1 MLSHHLTNFEIQKI
15 IKMNLSLMVFIQE
28 IIYLK

>member
-1 MLSHHLTNFEIQKI
+1 MSPDSLTNFEIKNI

-28 IIYLK
+28 IIYQT